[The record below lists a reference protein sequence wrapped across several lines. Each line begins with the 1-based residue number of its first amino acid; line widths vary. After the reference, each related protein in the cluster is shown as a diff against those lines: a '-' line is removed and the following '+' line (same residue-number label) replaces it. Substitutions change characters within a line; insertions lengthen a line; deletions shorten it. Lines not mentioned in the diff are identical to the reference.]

1 MTTSGEP
8 EFVFAHR
15 RAELRQ
21 ELADFWTTHQ
31 SRYSEEM
38 RGFRINPDPADGASR
53 QVGAQQPLRRQVAA
67 INRDH
72 QGTITGVV
80 WVALRE
86 LEADWNLGTHAYF
99 QRMYVVPSARCL
111 RSSLQL
117 YRVFLQGIQA
127 SAATRDHRA
136 TVLLA
141 ENVNPGLQVA
151 ALRRLFARNGFQL
164 MGRNRLGSEVWCLPL
179 ATTFVF

>member
-1 MTTSGEP
+1 MSSNGEP

-21 ELADFWTTHQ
+21 EMAEFWASHQ
-31 SRYSEEM
+31 PRYREEM
-38 RGFRINPDPADGASR
+38 RSFRTNADPAAGTSQQADAL
-53 QVGAQQPLRRQVAA
+53 QPLRRQVAA
-67 INRDH
+67 ISRDH
-72 QGTITGVV
+72 QGAITGVV

-86 LEADWNLGTHAYF
+86 LEADWNLGSHAYF
-99 QRMYVVPSARCL
+99 QRMYVVPSARSL

-117 YRVFLQGIQA
+117 YRVFLQGFQA

-151 ALRRLFARNGFQL
+151 ALRRLFARHGFQL
-164 MGRNRLGSEVWCLPL
+164 LGSNQLGGEVWCLPL

>member
-21 ELADFWTTHQ
+21 EMAEFWASHQ
-31 SRYSEEM
+31 PRYREEM
-38 RGFRINPDPADGASR
+38 RSFRTNADPAAGAA
-53 QVGAQQPLRRQVAA
+53 QQAGAQNPLRRQVAA
-67 INRDH
+67 ISRDH
-72 QGTITGVV
+72 QGAITGVV

-99 QRMYVVPSARCL
+99 QRMYVVPSVRCL

-117 YRVFLQGIQA
+117 YRLFLRGFQA
-127 SAATRDHRA
+127 SAAMRDHRA
-136 TVLLA
+136 TMLLA

-151 ALRRLFARNGFQL
+151 ALRRLFARHGFQL
-164 MGRNRLGSEVWCLPL
+164 LGRNRLGGEVWCLPL
-179 ATTFVF
+179 NTTFVF